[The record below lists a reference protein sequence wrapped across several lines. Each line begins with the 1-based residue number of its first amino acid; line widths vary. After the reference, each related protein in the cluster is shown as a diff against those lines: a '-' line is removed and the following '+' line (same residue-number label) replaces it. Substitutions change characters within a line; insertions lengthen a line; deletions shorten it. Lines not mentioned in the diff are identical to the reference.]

1 MRKGIVLFT
10 TLLLIMALMSV
21 VMIFLNNTK
30 ETKDTITEEFALIQ
44 TNNLMSNLTEYFG
57 KVSFDEESIFYG
69 SKMPFSLPLDDSL
82 INFNID
88 SASKYLNIN
97 NLTNDMKTKDN
108 IAYDNFVTFLY
119 KYQVR
124 DPEFFINLLIDT
136 VDKDSIDI
144 NSGSKSEIV
153 IEKPIFRNGKIYNE
167 KHFKIIKDYYFLQKN
182 DPLIYDVPF
191 DEIFSFSAPSFDINF
206 ASKELLK
213 MYFYDAND
221 YSLDQIAKH
230 SEIYEK
236 LSELPFDESYL
247 DEISKKGRFGH
258 TVSVKTEIIKVTMDF
273 DYKTQFSSKVEFLY
287 NTKNKTLTGY
297 TILDIKIKE

>member
-57 KVSFDEESIFYG
+57 KVNFDEESIFYG

-97 NLTNDMKTKDN
+97 NLTNAMKTKDN

-153 IEKPIFRNGKIYNE
+153 IEKPIFRNGEIYNE

-191 DEIFSFSAPSFDINF
+191 DEIFSFFAPSFDINF

-273 DYKTQFSSKVEFLY
+273 DYKTQFSSKVEFFY